1 MWIASPRR
9 SRGLAIHTG
18 TLNRP
23 ELGQAEADRCALSD
37 LARDADGAVVGYES
51 VYLCDASVFPAIPDA
66 NTHLP
71 TTMLA
76 ERLTARWRTGR
87 S

>member
-1 MWIASPRR
+1 MA
-9 SRGLAIHTG
+9 A
-18 TLNRP
+18 
-23 ELGQAEADRCALSD
+23 
-37 LARDADGAVVGYES
+37 
-51 VYLCDASVFPAIPDA
+51 DASIFPSIPDA

-76 ERLTARWRTGR
+76 ERTSRLLT